1 VKDKHTYYVYILATK
16 KDGVLYT
23 GMTNDLER
31 RMHEHRSE
39 SIQGFTQR
47 YHIKRLVYYETF
59 ETPYDAICR
68 EKAIKKWYRNWK
80 IELIKE
86 NNPKWMDLFVDGNV
100 LSYPVDN

>member
-1 VKDKHTYYVYILATK
+1 MNNKHTYYMYILASK

-59 ETPYDAICR
+59 ETPYDAIRR
-68 EKAIKKWYRNWK
+68 EKVIKKWYRKWK
-80 IELIKE
+80 IESIEE

-100 LSYPVDN
+100 LPFS